1 MRNHIMVEYI
11 VILKGASIKRNAVL
25 RKYISRA
32 LAGVERRE
40 IKKGLSEKLSNR
52 SQRASSY
59 SGGVDELM
67 IEESTKNF

>member
-32 LAGVERRE
+32 LARVEKRE
-40 IKKGLSEKLSNR
+40 IKKGLSEKLS
-52 SQRASSY
+52 
-59 SGGVDELM
+59 
-67 IEESTKNF
+67 